1 MSRARDFA
9 DLAGS
14 ADAGGLTGRNLII
27 NGAMNV
33 AQRGTSSTGQTTGGY
48 KTVDRFRT
56 DQNGM
61 TGSYTQ
67 ATDVPSGYGFSNSY
81 KIEVTTA
88 AGSDAGTLRLD
99 TRIEAQDLRN
109 SGWDYTSSSSF
120 VTFSCWVKSSLAGT
134 YYFGFR
140 TDDGTSRQ
148 YTEAFTL
155 VADTW
160 KKLEINIPGDSSVTF
175 NDDNGMG
182 ALIALHIDE
191 RTAQS
196 DSGHTL
202 DGWQNYSA
210 SSRTPDFSQN
220 WSETLN
226 ATFHTTGWQLEV
238 GEQATP
244 FEHRSYADEL
254 FACSRYYTN
263 LAQFN
268 ADNFGS
274 FHNATEAKVALKYP
288 RVMRAAPS
296 VTTNS
301 PFTNLVEESGV
312 AVETPATVSV
322 NYTRQSGCV
331 VAMTGLT
338 GTSGNGIFI
347 RQATNDTTIEADAE
361 L

>member
-1 MSRARDFA
+1 M
-9 DLAGS
+9 
-14 ADAGGLTGRNLII
+14 
-27 NGAMNV
+27 
-33 AQRGTSSTGQTTGGY
+33 
-48 KTVDRFRT
+48 
-56 DQNGM
+56 
-61 TGSYTQ
+61 
-67 ATDVPSGYGFSNSY
+67 PSGYGFSNSY

-182 ALIALHIDE
+182 VLIALHIDE
-191 RTAQS
+191 TTSSSA
-196 DSGHTL
+196 SGHTL
-202 DGWQNYSA
+202 DGWQNYSS
-210 SSRTPDFSQN
+210 SSRTPDFSQD

-226 ATFHTTGWQLEV
+226 ATFHTTGWQLEL
-238 GEQATP
+238 GSSASP
-244 FEHRSYADEL
+244 FEHRSYGEEL
-254 FACSRYYTN
+254 ELCHRYFYRLDSSVLRMAGRPGFSQTN
-263 LAQFN
+263 QANRLGVEFPM
-268 ADNFGS
+268 
-274 FHNATEAKVALKYP
+274 T
-288 RVMRAAPS
+288 MRSAPS
-296 VTTNS
+296 YT
-301 PFTNLVEESGV
+301 ESGMRV
-312 AVETPATVSV
+312 WDGVGTYDLPSAGT
-322 NYTRQSGCV
+322 TRMDTKGFDADYV
-331 VAMTGLT
+331 VTGITALRPCWYY
-338 GTSGNGIFI
+338 FD
-347 RQATNDTTIEADAE
+347 DTTDYLEFDAE